1 MATQIPVYD
10 SHFNQPDD
18 IYSKDFYVIDVSN
31 TIGDW
36 VDAFNKNSLASTDH
50 KWYLN
55 EMLFNGILYT
65 GLETIGGALI
75 HSLTNLSISSASIQ
89 NLELD
94 NFYLYFRSLGQVKLL
109 DQVTFDLTDYDDGE
123 PHFFYVNANL
133 GYRVSQQLDQAP
145 DEIMLFRFIIKDSV
159 FTQCYVTAQR
169 FGSNVYDSG
178 DEYYLVQGCMPLANS
193 GLTLKLSDGTI
204 KRSGIRFDYHQLPD
218 IVHIVDESIPVPLRY
233 ITVSNTVDFST
244 STTNN
249 IDPNKYLNYATES
262 LGNVPSN
269 KFTVQRILFDVYSNC
284 LIMQYG
290 NNVYDTMQDA
300 LTSLNNVDYPF
311 PYESLMFIPLGLMF
325 IKQGATDLT
334 DPNQCILVQHLN
346 TTINP
351 ADSAFFAEDSY
362 ARGQLNAINNAIDI
376 LQQAVSQLQS
386 DLSSHTTNYNN
397 PHHVTKAQVGL
408 GNVDNYSYTEIKNKI
423 SNDLNGHW
431 LRKDDDDTNGTKQLT
446 MGKAVVSAQ
455 YITINGQRLYIGVL
469 PDNAPPGSWG
479 IYTS

>member
-18 IYSKDFYVIDVSN
+18 VYSRDFYTIDVSN

-36 VDAFNKNSLASTDH
+36 VDAFNKNALGSTDH

-65 GLETIGGALI
+65 GLETIGGVAI
-75 HSLTNLSISSASIQ
+75 HSLTNLSIASSSIQ

-94 NFYLYFRSLGQVKLL
+94 NFYLYFRSLGQIKLL

-123 PHFFYVNANL
+123 PHLFYINSEL
-133 GYRVSQQLDQAP
+133 GYRVSQQLDQQA
-145 DEIMLFRFIIKDSV
+145 DEIMLFRFIIKNGI

-193 GLTLKLSDGTI
+193 ALTLKLSDGTI
-204 KRSGIRFDYHQLPD
+204 KRSGIKFDYHQLPD
-218 IVHIVDESIPVPLRY
+218 VVHIIDESIPVPLRY
-233 ITVSNTVDFST
+233 ITVSNTVDFSV
-244 STTNN
+244 STVNN
-249 IDPNKYLNYATES
+249 IDPDHYLNYSSET
-262 LGNVPSN
+262 LQNVPAN

-300 LTSLNNVDYPF
+300 LTSLNNVNYPF

-362 ARGQLNAINNAIDI
+362 ARGQLDAINNAIDI
-376 LQQAVSQLQS
+376 LQQAVAQLQS

-397 PHHVTKAQVGL
+397 PHQVTKAQVGL
-408 GNVDNYSYTEIKNKI
+408 GNVDNYSYDTIKTKI
-423 SNDLNGHW
+423 SNDLSSKW
-431 LRKDDDDTNGTKQLT
+431 IRKDADDGTTYTLT
-446 MGKAVVSAQ
+446 MQDGVVNAQ

-469 PDNAPPGSWG
+469 PNDAPNGSWG

>member
-10 SHFNQPDD
+10 SQFNQPDD
-18 IYSKDFYVIDVSN
+18 IYSKDFYAIDVSN

-36 VDAFNKNSLASTDH
+36 VNAFNKNALASTDH

-65 GLETIGGALI
+65 GLETIGGVVI
-75 HSLTNLSISSASIQ
+75 SSLTNLSISSAAIQ

-109 DQVTFDLTDYDDGE
+109 DQVTFDLSDYDDGE
-123 PHFFYVNANL
+123 PHFFYINASL
-133 GYRVSQQLDQAP
+133 GYRVSQQLDQAV
-145 DEIMLFRFIIKDSV
+145 DEIMLFRFIIKDGV

-193 GLTLKLSDGTI
+193 ALTIKLSDGTI
-204 KRSGIRFDYHQLPD
+204 KRSGIKFDYHQLPD
-218 IVHIVDESIPVPLRY
+218 VVHIIDENIPMPLRY
-233 ITVSNTVDFST
+233 ITPSNTVDFSQAT
-244 STTNN
+244 VTNVE
-249 IDPNKYLNYATES
+249 PNKYLNYSTES
-262 LGNVPSN
+262 LANVPTN
-269 KFTVQRILFDVYSNC
+269 KFTAQRILFDIYSNC

-334 DPNQCILVQHLN
+334 DPSQCILVQHLN

-431 LRKDDDDTNGTKQLT
+431 LRKDANDTTAYQLT
-446 MGKAVVSAQ
+446 MGGMNCTAQ
-455 YITINGQRLYIGVL
+455 YIIVNGQRLYIGVL
-469 PDNAPPGSWG
+469 PGDAPNGSWG